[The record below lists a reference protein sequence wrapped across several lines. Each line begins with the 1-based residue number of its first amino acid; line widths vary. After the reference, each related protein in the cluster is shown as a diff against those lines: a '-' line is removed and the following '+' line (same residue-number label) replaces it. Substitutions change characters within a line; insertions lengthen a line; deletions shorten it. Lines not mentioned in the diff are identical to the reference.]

1 MTLRMKFLN
10 VCANPAASDRLAVVL
25 RRARHGLLLAVV
37 LYAIGGGIGDW
48 IAMYWRIGVELQG
61 ETRCLPW
68 TVWLVKLGVPEKIER
83 GSYVAFIPQGE
94 VGMGVEDM
102 VRKSAAP
109 RFLVKQ
115 VAGVPGDAIVVID
128 NEARMGGLDFGP
140 LTLTTVGRLPVLPG
154 GYDRVEIVAP
164 GRLAVAG
171 TLPRSYDSRY
181 WGTAGQSEVVGA
193 AFPLF

>member
-1 MTLRMKFLN
+1 MKLPS
-10 VCANPAASDRLAVVL
+10 VCANPAVSDRAAGVL
-25 RRARHGLLLAVV
+25 RRVRYGLLVAVIV
-37 LYAIGGGIGDW
+37 YAIGGGIGQW
-48 IAMYWRIGVELQG
+48 IAKYWRIGVELQD

-83 GSYVAFIPQGE
+83 GTYVAFIPQGE
-94 VGMGVEDM
+94 VGMGIDDM

-115 VAGVPGDAIVVID
+115 VAAVPGDAIVVID
-128 NEARMGGLDFGP
+128 NEARMGGQDFGP
-140 LTLTTVGRLPVLPG
+140 LTLTTIGRLSVRPG

-164 GRLAVAG
+164 GRLGVAG

-193 AFPLF
+193 AFPLY